1 MNVTTLAVFL
11 VFLLITFVITGWAA
25 RRTGSR
31 SEFYAAGGN
40 ITGVQNGFAFA
51 GDYMSAAT
59 LLGIAGLYFTSG
71 LDGFIYNVGGVVGW
85 PILLFLL
92 AERLRRLGKYTL
104 TDVLSQRLDE
114 RPIRVFA
121 AGANLVVLT
130 FYMVSQ
136 MVGAG
141 VLMNLLLGL
150 SFTWSALLVGTLM
163 TVYVVFGGMIATTWV
178 QIIKAALLI
187 AAALTLGA
195 FTLGTFDFS
204 INTLLAT
211 AVDKHP
217 TGEAVMGP
225 STLIAGPGAAI
236 SLGLTLLFGPAGLPH
251 ILMRFFTVPNVKE
264 ARKSANVAAA
274 LVGAFCILMVVI
286 GYGTVAVLA
295 DNPAYVQAD
304 GTMKGGSNMASL
316 YLAQALG
323 GDVFLG
329 FVAAIA
335 FATILAVV
343 SGLTLAAAAT
353 VSHDL
358 YSTVI
363 RRGKQTEK
371 QEMTVSRWSAF
382 TFAAVG
388 IGLSI
393 VFQHENINV
402 LAATAFSI
410 AASATFP
417 VLILALFWKPLT
429 TRGAISGGVAG
440 LAAAAGAII
449 LGPSVWVAV
458 LGHEQAVFPYQYPT
472 ILSMPLAFIVA
483 FVVSLTGQPRS
494 VAAAATA
501 E

>member
-1 MNVTTLAVFL
+1 MNITTLVVFIG
-11 VFLLITFVITGWAA
+11 FLLITLGITAWAA

-31 SEFYAAGGN
+31 GDFYAAGGN

-71 LDGFIYNVGGVVGW
+71 FDGFVYNVSGVVGW

-92 AERLRRLGKYTL
+92 AERLRQLGRYTL
-104 TDVLSQRLDE
+104 TDVLSHRLDE
-114 RPIRVFA
+114 KPVRVFA
-121 AGANLVVLT
+121 ASANLVVLI

-150 SFTWSALLVGTLM
+150 SFGWSAVLVGTLM
-163 TVYVVFGGMIATTWV
+163 TIYVVFGGMIATTWV
-178 QIIKAALLI
+178 QIVKAGLLI

-195 FTLGTFDFS
+195 LTLGTFDFS
-204 INTLLAT
+204 IERLLAT
-211 AVDKHP
+211 ATQKHAN
-217 TGEAVMGP
+217 GVGIMGP
-225 STLIAGPGAAI
+225 STLISGPGAAI

-264 ARKSANVAAA
+264 ARRSANVAAA
-274 LVGAFCILMVVI
+274 LVGGFCVLMIII
-286 GYGTVAVLA
+286 GYGTVAVLTG
-295 DNPAYVQAD
+295 DPTYVQPD
-304 GTMKGGSNMASL
+304 GTLKGGSNMASL

-323 GDVFLG
+323 GDLLVG

-358 YSTVI
+358 YATVF
-363 RRGKQTEK
+363 RKGKQTEA
-371 QEMTVSRWSAF
+371 EEILVSRWAAF
-382 TFAAVG
+382 IFAAIS
-388 IGLSI
+388 IGLST
-393 VFQHENINV
+393 VFQHENINI

-417 VLILALFWKPLT
+417 VLLLALFWRPLT
-429 TRGAISGGVAG
+429 T
-440 LAAAAGAII
+440 AGAIAGGVSGLVCAAIALI
-449 LGPSVWVAV
+449 LGPAVWVAV

-472 ILSMPLAFIVA
+472 ILSMPLAFVVA
-483 FVVSLTGQPRS
+483 FAVSLAGQPRA
-494 VAAAATA
+494 VLDATRG
-501 E
+501 